1 MGKGLDIKA
10 KSAVDQRLGI
20 KAAALLLAA
29 LMSAC
34 SVGPDYK
41 RPQVEIPA
49 DFKEAGPWKPAKL
62 SADFDHGRWWTLYQD
77 PRLDALQAQVEV
89 SNQNI
94 RIAEAQFRQAR
105 ALVQQARAGYY
116 PNLGATASETR
127 TQASSGQF
135 NSQFDQNRRNFR
147 FGPFRFKIP
156 RTEIKPFTNYSAGL
170 NTSWEIDV
178 WGRVRRQVEANEA
191 NAQASAADLAAMR
204 LSMQAELAQNY
215 FTLRINDTLSKLL
228 NETLAAYDRSL
239 KLTRNQYASGIVSK
253 ADVIQAETQYK
264 TTQAQKIDI
273 DRQRAQLE
281 HAIAVLIGK
290 PPAAFSL
297 PPMPLADQGMPAIPR
312 SLPSDL
318 LERRPDIAA
327 AERQMAANNAQIGV
341 AKAAYFPNLS
351 LTASGGYQNSSVTDL
366 FTVPNRFWSIGP
378 QLTQTLFDGGLRRA
392 QTAQARAAYDAS
404 VANYRQTVL
413 SAFQDVEDNLA
424 DLRVLEQEA
433 QVQTEA
439 VTLAKQSQR
448 LATNQYQAGIVSYLN
463 VVTAQTIALE
473 NQRTATSLLGQRL
486 SASVQL
492 IRALGGGWSTAAL
505 PAPKQIGNYEPRP
518 KKSGSAKSNGAA
530 KRR

>member
-10 KSAVDQRLGI
+10 KSAVDYGLGM
-20 KAAALLLAA
+20 KAAVLLLAG

-41 RPQVEIPA
+41 RPQVEVPA

-116 PNLGATASETR
+116 PNLGASAAESR
-127 TQASSGQF
+127 TQISSGQF
-135 NSQFDQNRRNFR
+135 NQNRRSFH
-147 FGPFRFKIP
+147 FGPFRFKAPAI
-156 RTEIKPFTNYSAGL
+156 EVKPVTNYSVGL

-178 WGRVRRQVEANEA
+178 WGRVRRQVEANA
-191 NAQASAADLAAMR
+191 ASAQASAADLAAMR

-239 KLTRNQYASGIVSK
+239 KLTRNQYASGIASK

-297 PPMPLADQGMPAIPR
+297 PPMPLADQSMPAIPR

-318 LERRPDIAA
+318 LERRPDIAS

-366 FTVPNRFWSIGP
+366 FTLPNRFWSIGP

-392 QTAQARAAYDAS
+392 QTEQARATYDAS

-433 QVQTEA
+433 QVQAEA

-463 VVTAQTIALE
+463 VVSAQTIALE

-505 PAPKQIGNYEPRP
+505 PASKQIGNYEPRP
-518 KKSGSAKSNGAA
+518 KKSGSAKSAGDA